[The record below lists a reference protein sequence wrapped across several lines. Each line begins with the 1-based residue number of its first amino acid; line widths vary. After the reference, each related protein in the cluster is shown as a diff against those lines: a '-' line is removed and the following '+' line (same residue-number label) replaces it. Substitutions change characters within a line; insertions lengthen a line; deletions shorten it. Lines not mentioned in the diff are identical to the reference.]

1 MSSTRLGS
9 GHPANGKYTLNRG
22 DKNWGFRP
30 VYKNVDR
37 NIWLYYVPTNF
48 GGGKWNVGQTI
59 GSAYSYFSAEDTKNG
74 IPTSNWKIGNRGLF
88 MFTSV
93 EPVKIQK
100 KDKYGNKIE

>member
-9 GHPANGKYTLNRG
+9 EHSAHGKYTLNLG

-30 VYKNVDR
+30 VYKKVDR

-48 GGGKWNVGQTI
+48 GGGMWKVGQTI

-74 IPTSNWKIGNRGLF
+74 IPTSNWKIGN
-88 MFTSV
+88 SV